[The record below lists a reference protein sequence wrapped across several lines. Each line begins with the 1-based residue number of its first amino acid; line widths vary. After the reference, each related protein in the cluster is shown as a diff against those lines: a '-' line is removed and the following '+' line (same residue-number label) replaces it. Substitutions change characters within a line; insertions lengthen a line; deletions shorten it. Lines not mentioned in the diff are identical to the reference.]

1 MLKIFTN
8 IEALLWE
15 VQADRHIEGDGASTA
30 NRFPVRFVLFD
41 NFRDCCAFV
50 DDCLHL
56 PNIAIQRIDDW
67 MDSEYPD
74 QFRSHKFIADKILNL
89 IQDNPTE
96 YRIIMPFSELA
107 RFYNNEPGRKEFD
120 ALIG

>member
-1 MLKIFTN
+1 MLKIFTS

-41 NFRDCCAFV
+41 NFRDCCTFV

-67 MDSEYPD
+67 MDCEFSSYT
-74 QFRSHKFIADKILNL
+74 F
-89 IQDNPTE
+89 NPM
-96 YRIIMPFSELA
+96 YYA
-107 RFYNNEPGRKEFD
+107 KNFYCKDSNNEWIFD
-120 ALIG
+120 E